1 MAHPSEGSKEAEAK
15 QENTDNNQFTE
26 ILKETQIQLRRD
38 PDNQE
43 LLLQL
48 ATLQKHQGETTK
60 AVENALKVKLS
71 EKSNPTTLLNL
82 GCLLFELGNADDA
95 IARIKLALKR
105 RPDYAHAY
113 SNLGAMLNAKHNRH
127 SAIRSYLKACHL
139 EANNSSHYHT
149 AGCLYRDEQNL
160 ESAKSLVK
168 SAILLAPTDASNWF
182 TLGLIQHAEG
192 EAQKK
197 SAIRSYLQCLY
208 HNKKNKDAFNNIGYI
223 YQQEGRLDKAI
234 FYYKKGL
241 SIDSSNAHI
250 NHNLSTALLACG
262 NYPEGWKHYHWRLSD
277 AAITAVH
284 AVPECPIWDGSIPTT
299 DERIGIISE
308 QGLGDTLHFIR
319 YCLVLKKMKLSY
331 QVFAQKPLLNLIKEA
346 GIDEQCQSHADI
358 NHFKLDKWIP
368 LMSLPWI
375 LGVTPSKPIIQTPYL
390 KTRPTLIKKW
400 RTKLKSRKAFTI
412 GIKWQGTP
420 SNENLFGDT
429 TTGRSFPLKA
439 LKPITDNFDV
449 SLVSLQKDAG
459 SEQIKSCGFA
469 ESFSRANDEIQEIRC
484 FQETAA
490 IMKNCDLIITSDS
503 LIAHLAGGL
512 GLPTWILLSHNPE
525 WRWGIQGSTTFWYP
539 SATLFRQTS
548 KGNWTEVVQSVV
560 KKLEELQIPKIHN
573 PSSSL

>member
-26 ILKETQIQLRRD
+26 LLKETQIQLRRD

-48 ATLQKHQGETTK
+48 ATLQKLQGETTK

-182 TLGLIQHAEG
+182 TLGLIQHEG
-192 EAQKK
+192 REGQSALK
-197 SAIRSYLQCLY
+197 SYSLSTIYD
-208 HNKKNKDAFNNIGYI
+208 NKNADAYNNIGVIHQRNNELEMACLAYI
-223 YQQEGRLDKAI
+223 KAAKI
-234 FYYKKGL
+234 NP
-241 SIDSSNAHI
+241 INAAI
-250 NHNLSTALLACG
+250 NYNLSTALLA
-262 NYPEGWKHYHWRLSD
+262 NSEYPEGWKYFRWRLQNKSTS
-277 AAITAVH
+277 ALH
-284 AVPECPIWDGSIPTT
+284 ALPNCPLWDGSNLKAN
-299 DERIGIISE
+299 EKLGIISE
-308 QGLGDTLHFIR
+308 QGLGDTLQFIR
-319 YCLVLKKMKLSY
+319 YCLVLQEQGINY
-331 QVFAQKPLLNLIKEA
+331 QTFLQKSLVDFIKDS
-346 GIDEQCQSHADI
+346 GIDQECQPNTETHLFEI
-358 NHFKLDKWIP
+358 DKWIP
-368 LMSLPWI
+368 LMSLPAI
-375 LGVTPSKPIIQTPYL
+375 LGVTPKKPLVQKNYL
-390 KTRPTLIKKW
+390 RADSTLAKKW
-400 RTKLKSRKAFTI
+400 RKTFKDKNTLII
-412 GIKWQGTP
+412 GVKWQGFAG
-420 SNENLFGDT
+420 NELLLGNT
-429 TTGRSFPLKA
+429 IGRSFPLKILEPLA
-439 LKPITDNFDV
+439 EKFNIKF
-449 SLVSLQKDAG
+449 VSLQKDEG
-459 SEQIKSCGFA
+459 CEQIETCGFTQ
-469 ESFSRANDEIQEIRC
+469 SFTSNYEEIQKIKC
-484 FQETAA
+484 FRETAA
-490 IMKNCDLIITSDS
+490 IIKACDIIITCDS
-503 LIAHLAGGL
+503 VIAHLSGGL
-512 GLPTWILLSHNPE
+512 GAKTWILLNYSPE
-525 WRWGIQGSTTFWYP
+525 WRWGTKGSRTFWYP
-539 SATLFRQTS
+539 SASLFRQPS
-548 KGNWTEVVQSVV
+548 EGNWTEVVQSVV